1 VRTRPEV
8 RRCDDRI
15 LAVVAQIPPL
25 PHLTHLDLCRAS
37 RRVLTRVDLPRPP
50 AMPSSPQVGSALRD
64 GVDEARARMARSMR
78 RLIVGDDT
86 PPRHLGAPGD
96 PGLFGPESVTW
107 RIHADPAMFIGGL
120 RALLLQTMH
129 PLAMAG
135 VADHSDY
142 RRDPMGRL
150 WRTSTFIGVT
160 TYGSTDEA
168 LDAVATVKEVHAR
181 ITGVAPDGR
190 SYAAN
195 DKHLLTWV
203 HHAEV
208 DSFLAAY
215 RRYGSAPLSD
225 ADADRY
231 VEEMAVICDLLD
243 AEPAARSVVELDAYF
258 HAVGPELR
266 ATPAA
271 RDAVRF
277 LLVPPLPLPARL
289 AYAVIAPAAVG
300 LLPGWVQRA
309 LWLPVLPGADPVA
322 VRPAARALTRLL
334 GWIMAGYQP
343 PSASGPPDLR
353 AVDDAA

>member
-1 VRTRPEV
+1 VASISPL
-8 RRCDDRI
+8 DR
-15 LAVVAQIPPL
+15 LGR
-25 PHLTHLDLCRAS
+25 LDVCAAS
-37 RRVLTRVDLPRPP
+37 RAALPRVDLPQVPTLP
-50 AMPSSPQVGSALRD
+50 TLPTVPEVGSALRG
-64 GVDEARARMARSMR
+64 GVDDARARMARSMR
-78 RLIVGDDT
+78 RMIVGDDT
-86 PPRHLGAPGD
+86 PPRYIGPTGD
-96 PGLFGPESVTW
+96 PGLFGPDSVTW

-150 WRTSTFIGVT
+150 WRTSAFIGTT
-160 TYGSTDEA
+160 TYAGTDEA
-168 LDAVATVKEVHAR
+168 LAAVATVRDVHAR
-181 ITGVAPDGR
+181 ITGIAPDGR
-190 SYAAN
+190 PYAAG
-195 DKHLLTWV
+195 DPHLLTWV

-215 RRYGSAPLSD
+215 RRYGASPLSD

-231 VEEMAVICDLLD
+231 VDEMAVLCDLLE
-243 AEPAARSVVELDAYF
+243 AEPAARSVAELDAYF
-258 HAVGPELR
+258 HAVGGELH

-277 LLVPPLPLPARL
+277 LLVPPLPLPARV

-309 LWLPVLPGADPVA
+309 LWLPVAPGADPLI

-334 GWIMAGYQP
+334 GWIMAGYRAP
-343 PSASGPPDLR
+343 GEAGPPDLH

>member
-1 VRTRPEV
+1 
-8 RRCDDRI
+8 
-15 LAVVAQIPPL
+15 
-25 PHLTHLDLCRAS
+25 
-37 RRVLTRVDLPRPP
+37 
-50 AMPSSPQVGSALRD
+50 
-64 GVDEARARMARSMR
+64 MARSMR

-334 GWIMAGYQP
+334 GWIMAGYPP
-343 PSASGPPDLR
+343 PSASGPPELR